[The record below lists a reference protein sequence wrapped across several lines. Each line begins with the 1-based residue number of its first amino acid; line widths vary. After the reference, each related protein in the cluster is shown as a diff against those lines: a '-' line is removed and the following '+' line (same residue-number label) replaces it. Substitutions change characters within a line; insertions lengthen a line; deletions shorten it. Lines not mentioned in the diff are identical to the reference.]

1 MDNEMNHQ
9 MQYQQAPDFL
19 SKEEVEL
26 LKRTLLAQFPDDEK
40 ETFVRICQRTRLDP
54 FTKQIY
60 ATKRYQKTR
69 QRDGTFLK
77 VPTLV
82 PVTGIMGLKAV
93 AVRTGRYDGCEVFW
107 CGKDGVWRADWV
119 SNEYPEAAKAIIYH
133 KDRTHPEVGIA
144 RWTAYVGQ
152 TYNYDTKKWEISDFW
167 HRMSDWMLS
176 KCAQAQ
182 GLRGAFPDPLSNLYI
197 HEELE
202 SEISE
207 SETEAIPSDEAKVAE
222 SQRKDEEL
230 KKAGTKFVDM
240 KPASR
245 PSPQEALEPAFEED
259 KPAPPPPSRPKQ
271 QQQPAPAQPAPVS
284 LDELDM
290 GPPPPKDGKPKAEAT
305 VPPLTT
311 EPVDGTDTP
320 PTEDTKPEPAWK
332 THVILGVA
340 HAKFN
345 KRKVGDLNAAELNII
360 ESQWLPEVR
369 RQWDDASDAQRAD
382 AAAFESAI
390 AYQKMVKPW

>member
-1 MDNEMNHQ
+1 
-9 MQYQQAPDFL
+9 
-19 SKEEVEL
+19 
-26 LKRTLLAQFPDDEK
+26 
-40 ETFVRICQRTRLDP
+40 
-54 FTKQIY
+54 
-60 ATKRYQKTR
+60 
-69 QRDGTFLK
+69 
-77 VPTLV
+77 
-82 PVTGIMGLKAV
+82 MGLKAV

-107 CGKDGVWRADWV
+107 CGKDGAWRADWV

-152 TYNYDTKKWEISDFW
+152 TYNYDTKKWEIGDFW

-230 KKAGTKFVDM
+230 KKAGAKFVDM

-259 KPAPPPPSRPKQ
+259 KIPEAKATPPSRPKQ
-271 QQQPAPAQPAPVS
+271 QQPAPSQPVS
-284 LDELDM
+284 ISQAAAEMQSMIPPVPALDELDM
-290 GPPPPKDGKPKAEAT
+290 GPPPKEGKPKAEAT

-320 PTEDTKPEPAWK
+320 EQKTEPPWK
-332 THVILGVA
+332 THIILGVA
-340 HAKFN
+340 HAKFHK
-345 KRKVGDLNAAELNII
+345 KRVGDLSAADLGII